1 MFNPSDV
8 YTSSGSNQIYGCWPL
23 GVSKFDS
30 SSFYNWEQDN
40 QPVYD
45 LEERTNLLWERLGHP
60 TSAVTGFSFV
70 VSADATSACNTN
82 IFTSLSSALAKLPE
96 VINSPYLIEVASF
109 GQLGYLNLSNKV
121 FGPRGSIEIIN
132 RLFAK
137 GHAANN
143 GGVIITNQVS
153 AANSAYGLA
162 SAVQNSLGGGGAYP
176 TAYRQLLDSSAVS
189 ISTRV
194 VSSTAGLDARFT
206 NNLTVYC
213 RKSFAA
219 NQRLT
224 AALAAKNT
232 TAPWTGVPSLDK
244 IAFLHYEQNA
254 ESGDQINSFDASC
267 INELTST
274 ENIWDSVSNSNESN
288 ALVYAN
294 RLDGLKIYNCN
305 GPIFIRGFTV
315 DGGGFGGREHGFDI
329 RNSTAYLEDCSVS
342 RCSKAG
348 LNAVDS
354 NVIIL
359 RSFAAY
365 RNYGYLSNGN
375 RQGNSWTTKISSQ
388 TYSSSSPLVYGAG
401 ILAQNSN
408 INFSSTYER
417 DQTIFSGAIAN
428 YYPLYVIAGYAPPMP
443 AHDWLVCLSKNEIG
457 IHAINSTIT
466 GGKPETGGIGAS
478 PIYDAQFIYS
488 ELNTEAGI
496 RLNSSKFEHSGKTN
510 LYGNFIGLDSDD
522 SDISVDS
529 LVAKYN
535 QKEGVNLRNST
546 LRYNKDRYLPSNGNV
561 SDDYNL
567 YQTSFFYNGTHLK
580 LVKSSFEPAET
591 SSMPAVYDMFAVSAA
606 FGIEQNLS
614 NQKSKLPSIIVDSNS
629 RLRMIHPVVETPDS
643 FLEEKRPLYGAAISV
658 TNNSEL
664 ILQGSKNFTT
674 KIIGPSTYNLQK
686 RKTGLY
692 AGGNSTIKIQGP
704 TVIARYAVDA
714 LADNNSTIEITPHR
728 TIDGSLDVSGFNL
741 TDAGNHTIVEL
752 HSTRSC
758 LVADHA
764 SNIKMQDLGDYS
776 EFWRRGTYGSSVL
789 LSGIDYPTSDNA
801 ELNIQLYT
809 SAGSLQFYPNPN
821 DSDHY
826 PLATANP
833 TIPFHSV
840 VNMTQNAQGYYYY
853 LEDDIG
859 SFANNQNFS
868 SVTLGGMCVRLV
880 NNSVGDVNNVH
891 FPCGWWNPSGIIY
904 DVSGAESNIVC
915 NRLFIWNVADL
926 SQLNAKL
933 ISVSGLHPADA
944 AYFGPSGVWG
954 SASAAPNSTPDT
966 SSVSILDY
974 YGRSTNH
981 LYSRSTAANQ
991 GPFRLFFSTDPSVNW
1006 LVTSSYAL
1014 SGYAPQVYS
1023 QGYQF
1028 SGNLIA
1034 PGTVSSVH
1042 MNLLQRSGNNLVAS
1056 GFYYGSAMLHSPNT
1070 TKAVLDDSAANT
1082 FANAKHCS
1090 VGKSGL
1096 GKVVSIYFPYTEHFG
1111 GDSAR
1116 SSVKQYGKGLRS
1128 VNNFDLE
1135 KDN

>member
-45 LEERTNLLWERLGHP
+45 LEERTSLLWERLGHP
-60 TSAVTGFSFV
+60 TSAVTGFSLV
-70 VSADATSACNTN
+70 VSADTVSACNSN
-82 IFTSLSSALAKLPE
+82 VFTSLSSALAKLPE

-137 GHAANN
+137 GHAAINN
-143 GGVIITNQVS
+143 GTILNNQVS
-153 AANSAYGLA
+153 ATNSAYGLA
-162 SAVQNSLGGGGAYP
+162 SAIQITAGGGGAYP

-194 VSSTAGLDARFT
+194 VSSTAGLDTRFT
-206 NNLTVYC
+206 NNLTVFC
-213 RKSFAA
+213 RKTFAA

-294 RLDGLKIYNCN
+294 RLDGIKIHNCN

-315 DGGGFGGREHGFDI
+315 DGGGFGGREFGIDI
-329 RNSTAYLEDCSVS
+329 RNSTVYTEDCSVS

-348 LNAVDS
+348 LHAVDS
-354 NVIIL
+354 NVTIL
-359 RSFAAY
+359 RSFVAY

-375 RQGNSWTTKISSQ
+375 RQGNSWVTKLASQ
-388 TYSSSSPLVYGAG
+388 TYSASSPLELGAG
-401 ILAQNSN
+401 ILAINSD
-408 INFSSTYER
+408 INFSSTYTR
-417 DQTIFSGAIAN
+417 DQSIFSGTIAN
-428 YYPLYVIAGYAPPMP
+428 FYPLYVIAGYAPPMP

-457 IHAINSTIT
+457 IHAINSTVR
-466 GGKPETGGIGAS
+466 GGKPETGGIGAF

-488 ELNTEAGI
+488 ELNTDSGI
-496 RLNSSKFEHSGKTN
+496 RLSNSKLHHSGKIN
-510 LYGNFIGLDSDD
+510 LLGNFIGLDSDS
-522 SDISVDS
+522 SDIKLDC

-535 QKEGVNLRNST
+535 QKEGVRLKNTSLK
-546 LRYNKDRYLPSNGNV
+546 YNKDLYLPSNNNV
-561 SDDYNL
+561 ADDYNL
-567 YQTSFFYNGTHLK
+567 YQNSFFYNGTHIRLDN
-580 LVKSSFEPAET
+580 STYEPTDT
-591 SSMPAVYDMFAVSAA
+591 SSMPAVYEVFAASGA

-629 RLRMIHPVVETPDS
+629 RLRIVHPVIETPDA
-643 FLEEKRPLYGAAISV
+643 FLEEKRPLYGASIAV

-664 ILQGSKNFTT
+664 VLQGSKSYVS

-686 RKTGLY
+686 RKAGLY
-692 AGGNSTIKIQGP
+692 AGNNSTIKIQGP
-704 TVIARYAVDA
+704 TVIAKYAVDA
-714 LADNNSTIEITPHR
+714 LADNNSTLEITPHR
-728 TIDGSLDVSGFNL
+728 TSNGSLDVSGFNL
-741 TDAGNHTIVEL
+741 TDSGNHTIVEL
-752 HSTRSC
+752 HSSRAC

-764 SNIKMQDLGDYS
+764 SNIVMQDLGDYR
-776 EFWRRGTYGSSVL
+776 EFWRRGSYGSSVL
-789 LSGIDYPTSDNA
+789 LSGIDYLTSDSA
-801 ELNIQLYT
+801 ELNSQLYT
-809 SAGSLQFYPNPN
+809 SAGSIQFYPNPN

-826 PLATANP
+826 PPATANP
-833 TIPFHSV
+833 TIPFHTA
-840 VNMTQNAQGYYYY
+840 VNMTLNPQGYYYY

-880 NNSVGDVNNVH
+880 NNSVGDINNVH

-904 DVSGAESNIVC
+904 DVSGAEAAVAC
-915 NRLFIWNVADL
+915 NRLFIWNIADL

-954 SASAAPNSTPDT
+954 TASAAPTTTPDT

-991 GPFRLFFSTDPSVNW
+991 GPFRLFFSTDPAANW
-1006 LVTSSYAL
+1006 LVTSAMNL
-1014 SGYAPQVYS
+1014 SGYAAQVFS

-1028 SGNLIA
+1028 SGNLVA
-1034 PGTVSSVH
+1034 PGTVSSFH
-1042 MNLLQRSGNNLVAS
+1042 MSLIKQNGNTLTPS

-1070 TKAVLDDSAANT
+1070 VKAVLDDSASNT

-1116 SSVKQYGKGLRS
+1116 SAVKQYGRGLRS